1 MERSPDS
8 TKLYIE
14 SAQKIERISK
24 KSYIILFKF
33 VLPGIILPPLIRT
46 IIRYSFYHLSSD
58 ETFLL
63 PCEMLCV
70 KIEFMNVFW
79 PKSISCFFFFQ
90 RLPINLNTPLGYLF
104 AIFAEFVGINCAL
117 LFCSAVVSFHI
128 GSCCLNTCIVEDI
141 KNDLI
146 RLNGNEKS
154 ANSKTMNEELT
165 ECIYYI
171 EQFYI
176 DAKKLRTKTKN

>member
-1 MERSPDS
+1 M
-8 TKLYIE
+8 
-14 SAQKIERISK
+14 
-24 KSYIILFKF
+24 F
-33 VLPGIILPPLIRT
+33 
-46 IIRYSFYHLSSD
+46 
-58 ETFLL
+58 
-63 PCEMLCV
+63 
-70 KIEFMNVFW
+70 
-79 PKSISCFFFFQ
+79 FFFFQ
-90 RLPINLNTPLGYLF
+90 RLPINLNTPFGYLF
-104 AIFAEFVGINCAL
+104 AIIAEFVGINCAL

-176 DAKKLRTKTKN
+176 DAKKLRTHPCGIVAKFLESHYLFEFCI